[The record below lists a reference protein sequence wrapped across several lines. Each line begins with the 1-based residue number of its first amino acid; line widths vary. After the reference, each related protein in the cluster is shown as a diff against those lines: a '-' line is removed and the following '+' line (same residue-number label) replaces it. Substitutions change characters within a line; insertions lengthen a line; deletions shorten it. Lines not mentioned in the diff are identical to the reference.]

1 MRLLSK
7 PWPITLTL
15 LLAAAGAPITRA
27 ADPVPATQADPA
39 ADRLTFLTL
48 QLSSIEASLHAI
60 NLALRSA
67 GYKAVLTSEK
77 ADEAAKGNE
86 LMDRNGGA
94 PVAWDKFYGATAKQF
109 EPRDIVGIPHPYQ
122 RPSQFNYLYHANNDQ
137 VAKAN
142 AEVAALGQ
150 KVDTLLARRRQ
161 LDSEQ
166 SALWATISWESLQN
180 HDISLNPLY
189 RFQLKAN
196 TSTPATDARCD
207 LLRPAILFLRTIDQ
221 TVADDLDSLS
231 TNQAATL
238 TDLKTRTEAAYAAA
252 KEPLANAM
260 LSADLS
266 DDDLKTA
273 KDLLTSLKHLAE
285 LSKNITEAYHLA
297 LDGDA
302 AGDDNRKLTFRAQ
315 LQFAL
320 LDYATATGDLDI
332 QLVGLAKSWDIEGER
347 GVASHDQ
354 LPAGAGTFT
363 PPAATASPVAN
374 AAAQRPQN
382 RTIDL
387 LRIPNH
393 LPTVVSGIW
402 HVAYGEARCE
412 PSGDAKI
419 DFAYTPPAEYD
430 YRVTFIRTANERSIA
445 LICAAAGTQFS
456 CNIGGGGNILVGFE
470 SINSQTLEAATPTVR
485 KSSGWIE
492 NQKPIAVLVKVRK
505 SGVEIDV
512 DGQIITSYSRY
523 ADMTLPKFLKLSSPS
538 RLGIDVYKSA
548 ALIKSAEVTEIR

>member
-109 EPRDIVGIPHPYQ
+109 EPRDIVGIPHPYK

-137 VAKAN
+137 ITKAN

-150 KVDTLLARRRQ
+150 KVDVLLARRRQ

-166 SALWATISWESLQN
+166 SALWATISWESLGN
-180 HDISLNPLY
+180 HDIPLNPLY
-189 RFQLKAN
+189 RFQLKAK
-196 TSTPATDARCD
+196 TPTPATDARAD
-207 LLRPAILFLRTIDQ
+207 LLRPGILFLRTIDQ
-221 TVADDLDSLS
+221 TVTNDLDTLS
-231 TNQAATL
+231 TNQEATL
-238 TDLKTRTEAAYAAA
+238 ADLKNRTEAAYAAA

-260 LSADLS
+260 LSSDL
-266 DDDLKTA
+266 DPTDLKTA
-273 KDLLTSLKHLAE
+273 KDLLTSLKHLSE

-302 AGDDNRKLTFRAQ
+302 AGDDGRKLTFRAQ

-320 LDYATATGDLDI
+320 LDYSNAATDLDY
-332 QLVGLAKSWDIEGER
+332 QLTKLANTWGLESEKGIPNR
-347 GVASHDQ
+347 DQ
-354 LPAGAGTFT
+354 PPAGTTTITSAKTDNISISITPAQQNTGVTVLT
-363 PPAATASPVAN
+363 PPTTISSADGTVDVLRSVDLNRDTVNGAATMTNGVIGSGKSAYITLPCT
-374 AAAQRPQN
+374 P
-382 RTIDL
+382 
-387 LRIPNH
+387 H
-393 LPTVVSGIW
+393 L
-402 HVAYGEARCE
+402 
-412 PSGDAKI
+412 
-419 DFAYTPPAEYD
+419 EYD
-430 YRVTFIRTANERSIA
+430 F
-445 LICAAAGTQFS
+445 
-456 CNIGGGGNILVGFE
+456 
-470 SINSQTLEAATPTVR
+470 TV
-485 KSSGWIE
+485 KF
-492 NQKPIAVLVKVRK
+492 KVI
-505 SGVEIDV
+505 V
-512 DGQIITSYSRY
+512 
-523 ADMTLPKFLKLSSPS
+523 
-538 RLGIDVYKSA
+538 
-548 ALIKSAEVTEIR
+548 